1 MGGPMPPQAAGTP
14 PAGPAGPSS
23 MLSSANSLIGRVLKL
38 MQPPQQ
44 VPPQAP
50 QQPPMGG
57 IPQPG
62 GDQMAQIMRLLSA
75 SGQVGPQGGGQRLGM
90 ARGGYPFDY
99 LSTRPGLP
107 LRGFAMG
114 GPSFGPMVSP
124 YMYARG
130 DYVAPD
136 GRGDGRSDHVPAKLS
151 PGEFVMDAET
161 VSMLGN
167 GDNDAGARRLD
178 QMRENL
184 RKQKGKALAQGKFS
198 PNAKEPESYLPKKPK
213 GRS

>member
-1 MGGPMPPQAAGTP
+1 
-14 PAGPAGPSS
+14 
-23 MLSSANSLIGRVLKL
+23 
-38 MQPPQQ
+38 
-44 VPPQAP
+44 
-50 QQPPMGG
+50 
-57 IPQPG
+57 
-62 GDQMAQIMRLLSA
+62 
-75 SGQVGPQGGGQRLGM
+75 
-90 ARGGYPFDY
+90 
-99 LSTRPGLP
+99 
-107 LRGFAMG
+107 MG

-136 GRGDGRSDHVPAKLS
+136 GMGDGRSDHVPAKLS

-178 QMRENL
+178 EMRKNL
-184 RKQKGKALAQGKFS
+184 RKSKGQALAKGKFS
-198 PNAKEPESYLPKKPK
+198 PDAKSPESYLPKKPPR